1 MEIEETINVVLVDDH
16 KLFRAGIAGLVNDLA
31 GYTVKWEADNGKDF
45 IQKISKQNL
54 PEIVLLDIEMKV
66 MGGFETAQWI
76 RQHYPEIK
84 ILVLTA
90 HKEHYLIMRMIR
102 TDVAGIILKAAAAS
116 ELLIALEAVKKD
128 GGYFPLWV
136 TKMLL
141 NWPGDVKL
149 TEKEIEFLQLACTE
163 LPQKAFGSLMK
174 MSPRNVEAMR
184 DSLFRKLEVVSRVG
198 LVLYAIKNGIFTF
211 EEGNDN

>member
-1 MEIEETINVVLVDDH
+1 MQADETIKVVLVDDH
-16 KLFRAGIAGLVNDLA
+16 KLFRAGVAGLINDFA

-45 IQKISKQNL
+45 IQKISNQNL
-54 PEIVLLDIEMKV
+54 PDIVLLDIEMKV
-66 MGGFETAQWI
+66 MGGFETAQWL

-90 HKEHYLIMRMIR
+90 HKERYLIMKMISA
-102 TDVAGIILKAAAAS
+102 DVTGIVAKDALAA
-116 ELLIALEAVKKD
+116 ELIMALEAIEKF
-128 GGYFPLWV
+128 GGYFPKWV
-136 TKMLL
+136 TDIIKS
-141 NWPGDVKL
+141 WPDVKL
-149 TEKEIEFLQLACTE
+149 SDREIKFLQLACTE
-163 LPQKAFGSLMK
+163 LPQKAFGSYME

-211 EEGNDN
+211 EES